1 VKLTEFKHD
10 ISPAK
15 GLVPTE
21 KGLFYGR
28 FFSSRFIT
36 MKVGN
41 QTNTQSVLV
50 RLLLKVAQM
59 RN

>member
-1 VKLTEFKHD
+1 MKSTRLKAWFQLK
-10 ISPAK
+10 
-15 GLVPTE
+15 

-36 MKVGN
+36 MKVDN